1 MKTKIKYR
9 KRTFILLSTRSDY
22 IAVKTKDL
30 RFYSIK
36 KGTEIYTEKDY
47 PSISWITITSEYNL
61 AEIDQYNERA
71 RIIQKYMSALLIP
84 RLLKHT
90 KYGRNRDKLKRLIER
105 N

>member
-9 KRTFILLSTRSDY
+9 KQTFILLSTRSDY
-22 IAVKTKDL
+22 IAVRTKDL

-36 KGTEIYTEKDY
+36 KGTEIYTEEDY
-47 PSISWITITSEYNL
+47 PSISWITVTSEYNL
-61 AEIDQYNERA
+61 AEIDPYNKKA

-90 KYGRNRDKLKRLIER
+90 KYGRNRDNLKRLIER